1 MEAHIPRKITPLLTE
16 ALAQYLAIRSS
27 HCAATTMANDKALLT
42 KFVRESTT
50 SRGTRVPESTSRGL
64 LENTTSRVLRV
75 HDLNQTT
82 VETWFAREATRQA
95 ASSFNKVRMR
105 VAGFLGFC
113 QRRGWL
119 TQDLLAEVRP
129 RRVVQRERLRL
140 SAQEL
145 RRLYE
150 TAENPRDRAM
160 LAIACNTGL
169 RASDLVALRIGD
181 VDLDQGLLRVHVQKT
196 GRLDFLPITADLD
209 SELRRWLTWYGVRR
223 ALQDSD
229 LLTPALA
236 YRVRRG
242 EQYGDPEPDRP
253 LAHPARVVHK
263 GLARLGMETSS
274 EGFHTIRRSVGRLLF
289 EQASDSGHDAALRI
303 TASLLGHQ
311 STAATTR
318 ALPGAQLHDRVKRDA
333 LLKGQSLLSV
343 DAPGEVVPMLS
354 VESRI

>member
-1 MEAHIPRKITPLLTE
+1 M
-16 ALAQYLAIRSS
+16 
-27 HCAATTMANDKALLT
+27 
-42 KFVRESTT
+42 
-50 SRGTRVPESTSRGL
+50 
-64 LENTTSRVLRV
+64 

-82 VETWFAREATRQA
+82 VETWFAREAGRQA

-181 VDLDQGLLRVHVQKT
+181 VDLDQGLLRVVARKT
-196 GRLDFLPITADLD
+196 GRLDYLPITADLD
-209 SELRRWLTWYGVRR
+209 SELRRWLTWYAERR
-223 ALQDSD
+223 ALQDGF

-263 GLARLGMETSS
+263 GLAQPRHARPAARASIPSGEVDRSPSCLNRRL
-274 EGFHTIRRSVGRLLF
+274 IP
-289 EQASDSGHDAALRI
+289 
-303 TASLLGHQ
+303 
-311 STAATTR
+311 ATTPR
-318 ALPGAQLHDRVKRDA
+318 CGSLPRCSATSPWQRPSFTWGSATTA
-333 LLKGQSLLSV
+333 
-343 DAPGEVVPMLS
+343 
-354 VESRI
+354 